1 MTVVTEEDTIGI
13 KPDEVY
19 VHSALC
25 VKIAEPEV
33 SLFLDKF
40 WHVFES
46 FFLYFYCSFFFVS
59 FLVQLCNM
67 TLVQGK

>member
-1 MTVVTEEDTIGI
+1 LQENNTLKVESNVTVVTEEDTIGI

-19 VHSALC
+19 VHSAFC

-40 WHVFES
+40 WHAFEIL
-46 FFLYFYCSFFFVS
+46 FL
-59 FLVQLCNM
+59 FLFWFLSWYN
-67 TLVQGK
+67 L

>member
-1 MTVVTEEDTIGI
+1 MAVVTEEDSVGI

-19 VHSALC
+19 IHSALC

-40 WHVFES
+40 WHVFEFLFIYLFFS
-46 FFLYFYCSFFFVS
+46 FCFFLGTIC
-59 FLVQLCNM
+59 L
-67 TLVQGK
+67 